1 MTFPSSITF
10 SERLTAEQ
18 EREMARNIREAEVK
32 AREAV
37 QGIPE
42 AASILT
48 RRPDRAERTRA
59 GAVDRLEESVR
70 TVQLASRKD
79 PALREYARTA
89 TNSWRKAEE
98 LRWRLAMSGRRIAH
112 GEARKLAGPFMDEE
126 DLVQEGY
133 IGLLR
138 AAKRFDPDRGIRFS
152 TYARWWVRAQMT
164 RAIDHTGRPV
174 RLPGCAV
181 EQTRNLRKAM
191 KRFESMGV
199 EYSIA
204 DLADE
209 VNIDKERAELLLSQ
223 GNTISL
229 EQPVDEGPRPRPLD
243 RFLSDEDAPQP
254 DIEAIYSQELRRMEN
269 AFQNLLNE
277 RQRFVL
283 TRRYGLDDG
292 EFRTL
297 SEVGKEMG
305 LSRERVRQIEREAL
319 NRLREN
325 SSIRS
330 EFNSS
335 N

>member
-1 MTFPSSITF
+1 MTFPSSLHRT
-10 SERLTAEQ
+10 ERLTAEQ
-18 EREMARNIREAEVK
+18 ERDMARQIREAEYT
-32 AREAV
+32 ALEAV
-37 QGIPE
+37 EHIHE
-42 AASILT
+42 AKEVLS
-48 RRPDRAERTRA
+48 RRPERAERTRA

-70 TVQLASRKD
+70 LVQIAARKD
-79 PALREYARTA
+79 PNLREHARTA

-204 DLADE
+204 DLAEE

-269 AFQNLLNE
+269 AFEHLLNE

-283 TRRYGLDDG
+283 TRRYGLQDG

-325 SSIRS
+325 SAIRT
-330 EFNSS
+330 ENPL
-335 N
+335 

>member
-1 MTFPSSITF
+1 MTFLPSNF
-10 SERLTAEQ
+10 SERLTADE
-18 EREMARNIREAEVK
+18 ERKMARQIREAEQK

-37 QGIPE
+37 LGIPE
-42 AASILT
+42 ADEVLM
-48 RRPDRAERTRA
+48 RRPERAERTRA
-59 GAVDRLEESVR
+59 GAVDRLEESVKI
-70 TVQLASRKD
+70 VQRVAMGNSSM
-79 PALREYARTA
+79 REYAIDA
-89 TNSWRKAEE
+89 ANAWRKAEE

-199 EYSIA
+199 EYNIA
-204 DLADE
+204 LLARE

-229 EQPVDEGPRPRPLD
+229 EQPVDDGPRPRPLD
-243 RFLSDEDAPQP
+243 RFLSDDDAPQP
-254 DIEAIYSQELRRMEN
+254 DIEAINSQELNRMEG
-269 AFQNLLNE
+269 AFVNLLNE

-283 TRRYGLDDG
+283 TRRYGLEDG

-325 SSIRS
+325 STIRS
-330 EFNSS
+330 DYIPA
-335 N
+335 